1 MASLA
6 SNSPAFEVDL
16 VSAKVEILVRED
28 LGDDDDENDDVKEDL
43 GDLLEERLKE
53 SVNSLLCRVHRTHE
67 TILLPAT
74 IVAPGSCI
82 DDKLS
87 KNCGFFFSSDGRMG

>member
-28 LGDDDDENDDVKEDL
+28 LGD
-43 GDLLEERLKE
+43 LLEERLKE
-53 SVNSLLCRVHRTHE
+53 SVNSLLRRVHRTHE

-87 KNCGFFFSSDGRMG
+87 KNFGFFFSSDGRMG